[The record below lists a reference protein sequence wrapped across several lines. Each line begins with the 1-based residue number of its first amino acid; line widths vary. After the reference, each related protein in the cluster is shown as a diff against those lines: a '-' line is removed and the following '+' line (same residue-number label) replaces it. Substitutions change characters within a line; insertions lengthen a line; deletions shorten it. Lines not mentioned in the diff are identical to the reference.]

1 MRNVEL
7 GKVGRKIR
15 QLRKERSMNLQ
26 EVADKSDITAGL
38 LSRIENFRTLPSLP
52 VLHNISMAL
61 NVPLAEL
68 VDLVG
73 SNGASNYVLVRKGQ
87 ANKEEREDSQGL
99 FYENILSTS
108 LGETNIQ
115 VSIVS
120 VPSQTYRKPLT
131 NDCMELV
138 YIVKGELEYALGE
151 NKLKLQ
157 EGDTLF
163 FDGGIPHSLHN
174 TAAETAV
181 LFKVYLLRRR

>member
-15 QLRKERSMNLQ
+15 QLRKERGMNLQ
-26 EVADKSDITAGL
+26 EVSDKSDITAGL

-73 SNGASNYVLVRKGQ
+73 NNGESSYILVRKGQ
-87 ANKEEREDSQGL
+87 GEKEEREDSQGL
-99 FYENILSTS
+99 LYENILSTG
-108 LGETNIQ
+108 LAETNLQ
-115 VSIVS
+115 VSVVTIPPGV
-120 VPSQTYRKPLT
+120 YRKPLS
-131 NDCMELV
+131 NDSMELIFV
-138 YIVKGELEYALGE
+138 AHGSIDYGIGDNV
-151 NKLKLQ
+151 LQ
-157 EGDTLF
+157 LQQGDILF
-163 FDGGIPHSLHN
+163 FDGSIPHSLNN
-174 TAAETAV
+174 TISVEAV

>member
-15 QLRKERSMNLQ
+15 QLRKERGMNLQ

-73 SNGASNYVLVRKGQ
+73 NNGDSNYILVRRGQ
-87 ANKEEREDSQGL
+87 GEKEEREDSQGL
-99 FYENILSTS
+99 LYENILSTS
-108 LGETNIQ
+108 VSETSLQ
-115 VSIVS
+115 VSIIS
-120 VPSQTYRKPLT
+120 IPAGAHRRPLS
-131 NDCMELV
+131 NDSMELIHV
-138 YIVKGELEYALGE
+138 VAGSIDYGLGD
-151 NKLKLQ
+151 NVLQ
-157 EGDTLF
+157 MNQGDTLF
-163 FDGGIPHSLHN
+163 FDGSIPHSLNN
-174 TAAETAV
+174 TSVETAV

>member
-15 QLRKERSMNLQ
+15 QLRKERGMNLQ

-73 SNGASNYVLVRKGQ
+73 NNGESNYILVRKGQ
-87 ANKEEREDSQGL
+87 GEKEEREDSQGL
-99 FYENILSTS
+99 LYENILST
-108 LGETNIQ
+108 GVAETNLQ
-115 VSIVS
+115 VSIIS
-120 VPSQTYRKPLT
+120 IPAGTYRKPLA
-131 NDCMELV
+131 NDSMELIHV
-138 YIVKGELEYALGE
+138 VQGSVEYGLGDNILELH
-151 NKLKLQ
+151 Q
-157 EGDTLF
+157 GDTLF
-163 FDGGIPHSLHN
+163 FDGSIPHSLNN
-174 TAAETAV
+174 TTAETAI